1 MLTSRER
8 RIRQAI
14 LAASVL
20 AGLASASLVRADDIQ
35 FLLLGG
41 TSQKLTFL
49 GSGDSNT
56 VLIQLGSCSNGIC
69 DWTEQGRGSVSYGA
83 NQLAGYSGLWSLSIP
98 YTGTN
103 TFNLTLTPGFNGNPS
118 DWGVSQPSPINFT
131 WGTAGCSGANCL
143 LAGNLELT
151 DLVESGNGGTF
162 NLGMDVDLIITGGI
176 LASLVNQ
183 NDILDYT
190 ITFSPGTGTTRKASG
205 SSGEAAMP
213 TSELGSLLLLGT
225 GLGLLGFV
233 RRLRGR
239 LGPAR
244 R

>member
-8 RIRQAI
+8 RIRQVI

-20 AGLASASLVRADDIQ
+20 AGLASASLARADDIQ

-41 TSQKLTFL
+41 TTQKLSFL
-49 GSGDSNT
+49 GSVNSNT

-69 DWTEQGRGSVSYGA
+69 DWKEQGRGSISEGQ
-83 NQLAGYSGLWSLSIP
+83 NQLAGFSGLWSLSIP

-131 WGTAGCSGANCL
+131 WGNAGCSGASCL
-143 LAGNLELT
+143 LTGNLELT
-151 DLVESGNGGTF
+151 DLVESGNGATF
-162 NLGMDVDLIITGGI
+162 NLGMDIDLSITGGI

-183 NDILDYT
+183 SDILDYT
-190 ITFSPGTGTTRKASG
+190 INFSAGTGRTRTAIG
-205 SSGEAAMP
+205 SSGEAATP
-213 TSELGSLLLLGT
+213 TSELGSLVLLGT
-225 GLGLLGFV
+225 GLSLLGFV